1 MITSANKLG
10 WGWGVVL
17 ALAVSKWV
25 LVGKIIAILKK
36 DKTDKT

>member
-1 MITSANKLG
+1 
-10 WGWGVVL
+10 VL

-36 DKTDKT
+36 IKQIKHKRVVMFTIITIIP